1 MLKQL
6 NHTQTSTKPQ
16 TPDLVETGATTATP
30 KQSQPGSFDSPVAKS
45 TTPSTSDITNWS
57 ESLQATLD
65 HPPAALPRYMVL
77 IGVIFACMFG
87 TWMWFGT
94 MQEVSRAQG
103 ELVPEG
109 DTYKVQPVAAGE
121 VSEILVQEGDTITA
135 GQVVIE
141 LDTKVLT
148 SEVERLSQ
156 NLIALNSQLQQT
168 QILIDQTRYEAD
180 AQQAIATAEI
190 QTQESAIFEA
200 QANMGTHQAIAAQLT
215 VDLAANES
223 RLNRLQSLVDEGAIS
238 TEYLFDVEQ
247 TLRDRQRVM
256 TERQGQVQQS
266 LAQAE
271 QMHAQLELKKA
282 EATSRALEAREK
294 LKRLHLEADDLEA
307 QIAETTTLLTVAQTN
322 LEQMFLHAPV
332 NGTVSSV
339 HIGNIGE
346 VAQPGET
353 MVEIAP
359 AQTPLVLSAMLPIR
373 EAGLVEPDMVVQ
385 MKFDAFPYQEYGIVP
400 GRVTSISPDAK
411 QDKQMGAVYNVE
423 IALERDYVI
432 HEDESIAFKA
442 GQTAN
447 AEIIIRK
454 RRIVD
459 FLLAPIRQLK
469 KSPLNV

>member
-1 MLKQL
+1 MLK
-6 NHTQTSTKPQ
+6 SVTKP
-16 TPDLVETGATTATP
+16 
-30 KQSQPGSFDSPVAKS
+30 
-45 TTPSTSDITNWS
+45 TTPSSSKLTNWS
-57 ESLQATLD
+57 ESLQTTLD

-77 IGVIFACMFG
+77 IGIVFACMFG

-121 VSEILVQEGDTITA
+121 ISKILVQEGDTITA

-156 NLIALNSQLQQT
+156 NLTALNSQLQKT
-168 QILIDQTRYEAD
+168 QVLIDQTRYEAD
-180 AQQAIATAEI
+180 TQQAIARAEI

-200 QANMGTHQAIAAQLT
+200 EANVNTHQEIVSQLA
-215 VDLAANES
+215 VDLAANKS
-223 RLNRLQSLVDEGAIS
+223 RLNRLQTLLDEGAIS
-238 TEYLFDVEQ
+238 TEHLFDVEQ

-266 LAQAE
+266 LSQAE
-271 QMHAQLELKKA
+271 QLHAQLELKRA
-282 EATSRALEAREK
+282 EATNRALETREK
-294 LKRLHLEADDLEA
+294 LKRLHLEADDLDA
-307 QIAETTTLLTVAQTN
+307 QIAETTTLLTVAKTN
-322 LEQMFLHAPV
+322 LDQMFLHAPV
-332 NGTVSSV
+332 TGTVSAV
-339 HIGNIGE
+339 HISNIGE

-353 MVEIAP
+353 MIEIAP
-359 AQTPLVLSAMLPIR
+359 ADTPLVLSAMLPIR

-385 MKFDAFPYQEYGIVP
+385 MKFDAFPYQEYGIVS
-400 GRVTSISPDAK
+400 GKVTSISPDAK
-411 QDKQMGAVYNVE
+411 QDEQMGAVYEVE
-423 IALERDYVI
+423 IVLDRDHVI
-432 HEDESIAFKA
+432 HEDKNVALKT

-447 AEIIIRK
+447 AEIVIRK

-459 FLLAPIRQLK
+459 FLFAPIRQLK
-469 KSPLNV
+469 KSSLNV